1 MRRAVLVCAAGLM
14 MASGCSRNSN
24 TGTVSASADAA
35 TPAAVV
41 QSVGAAAVGATNNGF
56 VGFDR
61 NEYPGDD
68 TMAAMKKQFAF
79 VGYWLTVPPGAMFN
93 QWVGKR
99 ELLKQQGWGFLL
111 LADGRFEAQILKAQ
125 KAGTSPADL
134 GRKDAAVA
142 VAAAKSEGFP
152 RRAIVFLDQE
162 EGGRLTDVQAAYLLA
177 WTEAVAAS
185 DYGPGVYASGQRVQD
200 DPGVWIDTV
209 EDIRNRI
216 KKGGLHEVAIFDT
229 QDECPPSNGCTVQPR
244 PISEAGEPDLI
255 AWQYSQSPRR
265 PEITKS
271 CAKTYAADGNCYAAG
286 FPKVFLDM
294 DVAKSEDPSGGR

>member
-1 MRRAVLVCAAGLM
+1 MRSFIMACVVLAGLG
-14 MASGCSRNSN
+14 GCSHGAQPAGGS
-24 TGTVSASADAA
+24 GSAKVA
-35 TPAAVV
+35 AAVEPKTAV
-41 QSVGAAAVGATNNGF
+41 VEPSVGAGVGPF

-61 NEYPGDD
+61 TEYPGDD

-79 VGYWLTVPPGAMFN
+79 VGYWLTVPAGAEFN

-99 ELLKQQGWGFLL
+99 EVLKQQGWGFLL
-111 LADGRFEAQILKAQ
+111 LANGKLEAEILKAQ
-125 KAGTSPADL
+125 KAGTAPADL

-152 RRAIVFLDQE
+152 KRAIVFLDQE

-177 WTEAVAAS
+177 WTEAVAGS
-185 DYGPGVYASGQRVQD
+185 DYRPGVYASGQRVQD

-209 EDIRNRI
+209 EDIRNRV
-216 KKGGLHEVAIFDT
+216 KKGGLHGVAIFDA
-229 QDECPPSNGCTVQPR
+229 QDECPPANGCTVQPR

-271 CAKTYAADGNCYAAG
+271 CAKTYAADGNCYAVG

-294 DVAKSEDPSGGR
+294 DVAGNGDPSNGR